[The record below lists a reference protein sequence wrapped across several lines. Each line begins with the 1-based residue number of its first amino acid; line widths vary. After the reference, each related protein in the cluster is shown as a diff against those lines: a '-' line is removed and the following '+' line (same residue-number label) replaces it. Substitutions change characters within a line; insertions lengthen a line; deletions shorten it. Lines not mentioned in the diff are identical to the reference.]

1 MYLGLP
7 AVIGRN
13 KKASLNYIKE
23 RFWSKLQRWMEKLLS
38 GREILLK
45 AVVQAIPTFAVCYFK
60 LLIGLCDE
68 VKVVIKKLWWGQ
80 KGE

>member
-1 MYLGLP
+1 
-7 AVIGRN
+7 
-13 KKASLNYIKE
+13 
-23 RFWSKLQRWMEKLLS
+23 MEKLLS

-68 VKVVIKKLWWGQ
+68 VKAVIKKFCWGQ
-80 KGE
+80 KGGVEKDPLEEVGGPL